1 MAQKMTQENVFMKFI
16 ESDQHRKLILTIVL
30 ALDESAPRFKKSIEN
45 QISSGFLSE
54 DHRPVLKIQGR
65 AAEAGETLC
74 MTSARYFTE

>member
-45 QISSGFLSE
+45 QISSGFLS
-54 DHRPVLKIQGR
+54 
-65 AAEAGETLC
+65 
-74 MTSARYFTE
+74 